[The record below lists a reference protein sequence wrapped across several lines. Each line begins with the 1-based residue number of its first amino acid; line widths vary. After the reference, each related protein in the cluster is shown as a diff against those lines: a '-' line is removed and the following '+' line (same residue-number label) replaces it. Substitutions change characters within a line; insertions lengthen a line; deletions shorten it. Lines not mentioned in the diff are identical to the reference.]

1 MDLLDSNGA
10 LPPTV
15 IYEDN
20 ASTIKV
26 AMNEKRHPGM
36 RHIDMKYFY
45 VRERVLETKDIE
57 VKYISTD
64 NMTADIFTKNL
75 GLNLFRKHR
84 AALQLA
90 PISEAGGM

>member
-1 MDLLDSNGA
+1 VSVAPSTCNAELLSLTSKTQDLKELRRIVTELNDLDLLDSNGV

-26 AMNEKRHPGM
+26 PINEKRHPGM
-36 RHIDMKYFY
+36 RRIDMKYFY

-57 VKYISTD
+57 K
-64 NMTADIFTKNL
+64 
-75 GLNLFRKHR
+75 
-84 AALQLA
+84 
-90 PISEAGGM
+90 